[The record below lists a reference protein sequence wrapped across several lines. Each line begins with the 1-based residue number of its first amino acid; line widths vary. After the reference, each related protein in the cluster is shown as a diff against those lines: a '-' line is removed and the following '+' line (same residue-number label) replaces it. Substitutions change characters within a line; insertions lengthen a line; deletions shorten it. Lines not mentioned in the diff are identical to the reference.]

1 MCGWGLP
8 VPSPY
13 KLHFSN
19 ASKHL
24 EDFVKR
30 ILRVVRR
37 QVAHKHISLAIDLQ
51 TGSKQHVTND
61 VMVNKNIAVTSHPP
75 AAPAAAFASS
85 FRYMKT
91 GCGCCLATGS
101 GCFLDATGR
110 GCCLATGSGCF
121 LAASGRVQTD
131 PCCEI
136 ASDAYSCCVCASAS
150 FSTCC
155 GVCAIWSVTST
166 GCATVTAFANST
178 SWTILR
184 SEICSSLAILCQLQL
199 AMADSLCVCVRVR

>member
-19 ASKHL
+19 VSKHL

-75 AAPAAAFASS
+75 APPDAVFVNP
-85 FRYMKT
+85 FRDMKT
-91 GCGCCLATGS
+91 GCGCCLAP
-101 GCFLDATGR
+101 
-110 GCCLATGSGCF
+110 
-121 LAASGRVQTD
+121 SGRVRRG
-131 PCCEI
+131 PCC
-136 ASDAYSCCVCASAS
+136 DVS

-155 GVCAIWSVTST
+155 GVCAIWSSTST
-166 GCATVTAFANST
+166 LPAEAVLAQSSFSK
-178 SWTILR
+178 
-184 SEICSSLAILCQLQL
+184 ICVFSLK
-199 AMADSLCVCVRVR
+199 SLKKK

>member
-1 MCGWGLP
+1 MLWDIP

-24 EDFVKR
+24 EDCSKR

-37 QVAHKHISLAIDLQ
+37 QVSHKHISLAIHLQ

-75 AAPAAAFASS
+75 APPDAVFVNP
-85 FRYMKT
+85 FRDMKT
-91 GCGCCLATGS
+91 DSGCCLAP
-101 GCFLDATGR
+101 
-110 GCCLATGSGCF
+110 
-121 LAASGRVQTD
+121 SGRVRTG

-136 ASDAYSCCVCASAS
+136 S

-155 GVCAIWSVTST
+155 GVCAIWSSMST
-166 GCATVTAFANST
+166 LPAQAVLAQSSFSK
-178 SWTILR
+178 
-184 SEICSSLAILCQLQL
+184 ICVVYLKRLKI
-199 AMADSLCVCVRVR
+199 